1 MADQTPRLKLPY
13 IRASQAQKEVTH
25 NAALN
30 LADALIQAVVEDKD
44 LSAPPGSPA
53 EGQVWIVAAAATG
66 AWAGQSGKLAHYI
79 GGAWVFLTPA
89 EGWRAWL
96 RDEALEAR
104 YTGSA
109 WVVGEE
115 RVVKVMVGGAQV
127 IGAQQSAIADAAG
140 GATVDAEARTALNAL
155 LAACRAHGLIAT

>member
-1 MADQTPRLKLPY
+1 MADQTPRLNLPY

-30 LADALIQAVVEDKD
+30 MADALIQAVVEDKD

-53 EGQVWIVAAAATG
+53 EGKVWIVAASASG

-89 EGWRAWL
+89 EGFRVWL

-104 YTGSA
+104 HTGSA
-109 WVVGEE
+109 WLAGEE
-115 RVVKVMVGGAQV
+115 RVAKVMVGGSQV
-127 IGAQQSAIADAAG
+127 IGAQQSAIADASG
-140 GATVDAEARTALNAL
+140 GSTVDAEARSALNAL